1 MSTGTRFKRTML
13 GTSLAVLLI
22 ATASAAFAGGMEEV
36 TAAMNAWRDNLKAS
50 SATDTSKITS
60 LYAKDAVL
68 WGTISPT
75 IRATP
80 ALINDYFVNAYKKL
94 PKLTVVFKDPHIR
107 VFGDVA
113 LNSGYYTFNYEKE
126 GKMVDLP
133 ARYSF
138 AYVKRDGKWQ
148 IVDHHSS
155 GMPK

>member
-1 MSTGTRFKRTML
+1 MSIGTQFKRTML
-13 GTSLAVLLI
+13 ASSVAVLLV
-22 ATASAAFAGGMEEV
+22 ATASTAWAGAKEEV
-36 TAAMNAWRDNLKAS
+36 TAAMNAWRDNLKVSTA
-50 SATDTSKITS
+50 ADTSKITS

-80 ALINDYFVNAYKKL
+80 ELIKDYFVNAYKKL
-94 PKLTVVFKDPHIR
+94 PKLTVTFKDPHIR

-133 ARYSF
+133 ARYTF
-138 AYVKRDGKWQ
+138 AYAKRGGKWV

>member
-1 MSTGTRFKRTML
+1 MLNVTRLKTMAV
-13 GTSLAVLLI
+13 GASLAVLILT
-22 ATASAAFAGGMEEV
+22 TASIAIAGDKEDVM
-36 TAAMNAWRDNLKAS
+36 AAMNAWRDNLKVSTA
-50 SATDTSKITS
+50 ADPSKVVS

-80 ALINDYFVNAYKKL
+80 ALINDYFVNALTKL

-107 VFGDVA
+107 VFGNVA
-113 LNSGYYTFNYEKE
+113 LNSGDYTFNYEKE

-138 AYVKRDGKWQ
+138 ALAKRDGKWL

-155 GMPK
+155 GLPK

>member
-1 MSTGTRFKRTML
+1 MSIGTRFKRALL

-22 ATASAAFAGGMEEV
+22 ATASSAIAGAMEDV
-36 TAAMNAWRDNLKAS
+36 TAAMNAWRDNLKVSTA
-50 SATDTSKITS
+50 ADPSKIVS

-80 ALINDYFVNAYKKL
+80 ALINDYFVNALTKL
-94 PKLTVVFKDPHIR
+94 PKLTVVFKDPLIR
-107 VFGDVA
+107 VYGDVA
-113 LNSGYYTFNYEKE
+113 LNSGDYTFTYEKD
-126 GKMVDLP
+126 GQMVNLP

-138 AYVKRDGKWQ
+138 ALVKRDGKWL

-155 GMPK
+155 GTPK

>member
-1 MSTGTRFKRTML
+1 MTIGTRFKKAML

-22 ATASAAFAGGMEEV
+22 ATASTAMAGDKEDV
-36 TAAMNAWRDNLKAS
+36 TAAMNAWRDSLPVS
-50 SATDTSKITS
+50 SAADPSKVVS
-60 LYAKDAVL
+60 LYAKDGVL

-75 IRATP
+75 VRGTP
-80 ALINDYFVNAYKKL
+80 ELIKDYFVNAFTKL
-94 PKLTVVFKDPHIR
+94 PKLTVVFKDPLIR
-107 VFGDVA
+107 VYGNVA
-113 LNSGYYTFNYEKE
+113 LNTGYYTFTYEKE

>member
-1 MSTGTRFKRTML
+1 MSFANRFKRTML
-13 GTSLAVLLI
+13 GSSVAVLLI
-22 ATASAAFAGGMEEV
+22 STASAAFAGAMEEV
-36 TAAMNAWRDNLKAS
+36 TAAMNAWRDNLKVSTA
-50 SATDTSKITS
+50 ADPSKITS
-60 LYAKDAVL
+60 LYAKDAIL

-94 PKLTVVFKDPHIR
+94 PKLTVVFKEPHIR

-133 ARYSF
+133 ARYTF
-138 AYVKRDGKWQ
+138 AYAKRGGKWV

>member
-1 MSTGTRFKRTML
+1 MSIGTRFKRTML

-22 ATASAAFAGGMEEV
+22 ASGSAAFAGGKEEV

-50 SATDTSKITS
+50 TSADTSKITS

-80 ALINDYFVNAYKKL
+80 ELIKDYFVNAYKKL

-107 VFGDVA
+107 VFGNVA

-133 ARYSF
+133 ARYTF
-138 AYVKRDGKWQ
+138 ALAKRDGKWL